1 MQRQPHMCMEAI
13 ACWISAKPQCLGRA
27 IGDWCFS
34 DISLINPKNVYVVSH
49 ATLPSETEM
58 RPAVQC
64 EPWTRIWMHHF
75 HWVACPQGIVA
86 LLSFQ
91 YPALLFSIGS
101 SRLFP
106 SRAGSNKKPIRFVS
120 LHWGNGSVCF
130 WILHGFTITKKNS
143 SWNSKAHGIQRH
155 SANNFTSWE
164 EFAQHHGLFEFATAH
179 HQSHHWQ
186 ITDHSATCNV
196 LIVTKK
202 GVHFGGRFA
211 HLIRAQKGLPNP
223 RFGTKLG
230 TY

>member
-75 HWVACPQGIVA
+75 HWVACQQGIVA

-101 SRLFP
+101 SSLFP

-120 LHWGNGSVCF
+120 LHWGMFVSGSCMA
-130 WILHGFTITKKNS
+130 LPSRKKQFMEFQG
-143 SWNSKAHGIQRH
+143 SWNPAAFRKQLHLVRGIC
-155 SANNFTSWE
+155 STSWPIWVCHCAPPE
-164 EFAQHHGLFEFATAH
+164 PSLTNHRPFSHLQCFNS
-179 HQSHHWQ
+179 HQKRCTPH
-186 ITDHSATCNV
+186 
-196 LIVTKK
+196 
-202 GVHFGGRFA
+202 
-211 HLIRAQKGLPNP
+211 
-223 RFGTKLG
+223 
-230 TY
+230 